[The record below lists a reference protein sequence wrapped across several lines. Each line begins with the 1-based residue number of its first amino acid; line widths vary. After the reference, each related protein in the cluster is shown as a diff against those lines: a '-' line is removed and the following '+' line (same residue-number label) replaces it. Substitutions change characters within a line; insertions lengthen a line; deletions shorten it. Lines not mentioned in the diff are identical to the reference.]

1 MASTVTSPRPESLLR
16 RALTG
21 SLPNLV
27 QWFNLYAYATFAPYF
42 DREFFDREDR
52 NSLVWVYGIF
62 ALSFVMRPLGSWLF
76 GRLADQRGRRAALT
90 GSVVLM
96 SIGSLA
102 LAIAPTRDL
111 IGPAAA
117 AVLIIVMIV
126 QGLATGG
133 EYGVSSV
140 ALSEAGTTGH
150 RGYVSSFQSVSL
162 IGGMVLAQGLLLVML
177 VFAEKGD
184 IAAWGWRVAFA
195 LGALGGLVL
204 LIIERSRIPDTPRP
218 TRAAGSVR
226 VLLTEHRRA
235 FLWVM
240 LMTAGGT
247 MAFYTVLVVAPTAL
261 RASLEQHGDAGA
273 RGATVS
279 VLITLLVFM
288 VLQPLGGALSDR
300 IGRRALLIF
309 FGAGGVL
316 GAAAFTLSLTT
327 VSSQLVAF
335 VLLLTG
341 TVVLS
346 GYTSVNTIAKAEAF
360 PASVRTL
367 GVGLGYAIANSLF
380 GGTTPMFFHAAHA
393 AGHLE
398 WFAIVITVVI
408 AVSLTVYVFFTP
420 DRSTALE
427 RDA

>member
-1 MASTVTSPRPESLLR
+1 MSSTRVGHPESLLR
-16 RALTG
+16 RALVG

-42 DREFFDREDR
+42 DGEFFDREDR

-76 GRLADQRGRRAALT
+76 GRLADRRGRRAALT

-102 LAIAPTRDL
+102 LAIAPTREL
-111 IGPAAA
+111 VGPGAA
-117 AVLIIVMIV
+117 AVLIAVMIV
-126 QGLATGG
+126 QGIATGG

-140 ALSEAGTTGH
+140 ALSEAGTAGH

-162 IGGMVLAQGLLLVML
+162 IGGMLLAQLMLLML
-177 VFAEKGD
+177 LTFAGKGD
-184 IAAWGWRVAFA
+184 IAAWGWRAAFV
-195 LGALGGLVL
+195 LGALGGLAL
-204 LIIERSRIPDTPRP
+204 LLVERRRVPDSPRP
-218 TRAAGSVR
+218 ARAAGSLRTV
-226 VLLTEHRRA
+226 LTEHRRA
-235 FLWVM
+235 FIWVI

-261 RASLEQHGDAGA
+261 RASLEQVDDDGA
-273 RGATVS
+273 RWVTLS
-279 VLITLLVFM
+279 VLLTLVIFM

-300 IGRRALLIF
+300 IGRRALLIV
-309 FGAGGVL
+309 FGVGGVL
-316 GAAAFTLSLTT
+316 GAGAFSLSLTT

-335 VLLLTG
+335 LLLLAG
-341 TVVLS
+341 FVVLS

-380 GGTTPMFFHAAHA
+380 GGTTPMLFHAAHA
-393 AGHLE
+393 VDRLDL
-398 WFAIVITVVI
+398 FAIVITAVI
-408 AVSLTVYVFFTP
+408 AVSLVVYLFFTP
-420 DRSTALE
+420 DRSTALD